1 MENAIIFVNET
12 KNSFQI
18 QGNRVYY
25 LISIGFANVKTAIS
39 HPE

>member
-18 QGNRVYY
+18 QGNRDFYPLLVR
-25 LISIGFANVKTAIS
+25 FAKVKTAIS